1 MFRSLHRFSPTLANM
16 YYEDILSTMLPAQD
30 LRGPAMK
37 EAPAFDRRLEEAMD
51 VHRRKRALMCLKPR
65 WDQTV
70 VDYTTSDFLSL
81 NRTGRIRDA
90 FYKEL
95 ERQGSFELS
104 ASGSRVQ
111 YGNYDYLLETEREIA
126 AFHGAETAFIC
137 HSGFF
142 ANVGVLEG
150 VPQPGDAIVM
160 DEFSHASTRVG
171 LKVTLAAHKLEF
183 KHNSLDSFREVL
195 TSLKSTDRAFATG
208 DKSILICVESIYSM
222 EGDICPLREMVDI
235 AKELYPAGNAQ
246 FVIDEAH
253 STGVLGPNGAGL
265 VSMLGMEKEIAIR
278 VHMCSKALSSTG
290 GKPLYSCSLIAY
302 ADALH

>member
-1 MFRSLHRFSPTLANM
+1 M
-16 YYEDILSTMLPAQD
+16 YYESVLQAMLPAQN
-30 LRGPAMK
+30 LRGPTMK
-37 EAPAFDRRLEEAMD
+37 DEPAFYRRLEEAMD
-51 VHRRKRALMCLKPR
+51 VHRRKRSLMCLKPR
-65 WDQTV
+65 WDSTV

-90 FYKEL
+90 FNQEL

-111 YGNYDYLLETEREIA
+111 YGNYDYLLEVEREIA

-160 DEFSHASTRVG
+160 DEFSHSSTRLG

-195 TSLKSTDRAFATG
+195 TSLKSTDRGFATG

-265 VSMLGMEKEIAIR
+265 VSMLGLEKEIAIR

-290 GKPLYSCSLIAY
+290 GKPSSRLS
-302 ADALH
+302 D